1 MTAVKNNMKIHFS
14 VFYLLLLLTFLSFI
28 CCDDKNTELKTKA
41 KKNKATDH
49 NKTKSKN
56 DKKKSQKKKDSS
68 DKLTNGSQTLNEDG
82 NKDPMKEDKNNDGIE
97 ELSKSPSSNDS

>member
-41 KKNKATDH
+41 KKNKTTDH

-56 DKKKSQKKKDSS
+56 DKKKSLKKKDSP
-68 DKLTNGSQTLNEDG
+68 DKVTTGS
-82 NKDPMKEDKNNDGIE
+82 
-97 ELSKSPSSNDS
+97 